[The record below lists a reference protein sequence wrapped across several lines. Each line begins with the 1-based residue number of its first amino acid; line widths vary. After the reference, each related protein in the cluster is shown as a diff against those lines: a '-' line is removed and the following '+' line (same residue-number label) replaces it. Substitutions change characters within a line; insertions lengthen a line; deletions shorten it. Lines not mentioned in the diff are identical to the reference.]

1 MGKESG
7 LGAAYYVD
15 GIEVSGDTQS
25 FERIANILS
34 TLPMT
39 GIDKFAMERK
49 PGALNGEINWTAF
62 FNPATDETHDTLGA
76 LPRTDRIVTYCHK
89 RAGAMIPAASMVAK
103 QLSYDPNR
111 SMDGALLFKVNSSCN
126 GYTLDWGYTVT
137 NGQRTDTAATDGT
150 GRDFNGLGGG
160 SAFGLQAFLHVL
172 AFTGTSAVVK
182 LQESSDNGSSDAWA
196 DVTGGAFAAVTTAPQ
211 GQRIA
216 TARDLTVERYLR
228 VVTTGTFSNLV
239 FLVQVNVNRVV
250 NNP

>member
-126 GYTLDWGYTVT
+126 LPNCREIILTRAWLSSMETRVISMSVT
-137 NGQRTDTAATDGT
+137 MSPSR
-150 GRDFNGLGGG
+150 
-160 SAFGLQAFLHVL
+160 
-172 AFTGTSAVVK
+172 
-182 LQESSDNGSSDAWA
+182 SSSTQLS
-196 DVTGGAFAAVTTAPQ
+196 
-211 GQRIA
+211 
-216 TARDLTVERYLR
+216 LK
-228 VVTTGTFSNLV
+228 
-239 FLVQVNVNRVV
+239 
-250 NNP
+250 